1 MHIFSDKTTEKAQSF
16 YPMVMQNCQL
26 PLDERRKPEN
36 CLVTALLPVL
46 KKRECV
52 GALSRADAAT
62 ACPTRP
68 LPRRLSANEAANRRM
83 RAALQTRC
91 WLEALRTL
99 GLAPEEGE
107 ASWDMARAA
116 FRAARPA
123 PRAVPRRL
131 PRRSPHLAGCRS
143 AFLLTLPPRA
153 SSRPKASLAG
163 VSMRDAR
170 GHPHTVYVRLE
181 LLQLDHPE
189 AAAACGCFQTRCPH
203 CRRATARAKHRCR
216 VL

>member
-1 MHIFSDKTTEKAQSF
+1 
-16 YPMVMQNCQL
+16 
-26 PLDERRKPEN
+26 
-36 CLVTALLPVL
+36 
-46 KKRECV
+46 
-52 GALSRADAAT
+52 
-62 ACPTRP
+62 
-68 LPRRLSANEAANRRM
+68 M

-163 VSMRDAR
+163 VSMRDALS
-170 GHPHTVYVRLE
+170 GGFLGGWAGFE
-181 LLQLDHPE
+181 IADL
-189 AAAACGCFQTRCPH
+189 AAV
-203 CRRATARAKHRCR
+203 RRAQAVGLTPHAIN
-216 VL
+216 